1 MVANGMSLDI
11 MSEIFQ
17 LRENTHYHPRHTLQF
32 LAHPI
37 HSVYNGSESPSYL
50 EPKNW
55 EIIPP
60 EIKAIKSLKGF
71 NEKLRNG
78 NLTIALVEFAR
89 FLLAMS
95 VSFKTNLY

>member
-1 MVANGMSLDI
+1 MSLDI

-50 EPKNW
+50 GPKNW

-71 NEKLRNG
+71 NEKIKKWKPNDCPCRICKVFISNVG
-78 NLTIALVEFAR
+78 FI
-89 FLLAMS
+89 
-95 VSFKTNLY
+95 